1 MKIPAEGG
9 NPVPLTVSDAVLDE
23 GLGIIEKSIAEIAQ
37 SARLPRQPA
46 AAAR

>member
-1 MKIPAEGG
+1 MRQTNQQWIYRRYA
-9 NPVPLTVSDAVLDE
+9 AVLDE

>member
-1 MKIPAEGG
+1 MRQTNQQWIYRRYA
-9 NPVPLTVSDAVLDE
+9 AVLDE

-37 SARLPRQPA
+37 SVRLPRQPA